1 MKSEPSDRRVRVY
14 YGGKLVADTLRPM
27 LVWENPHYP
36 AYYLPRADV
45 KLELIPPH
53 HVLASSLADLVR
65 LEWNA
70 MDAWF
75 EEEEQIYGDPHD
87 PHKRIDIA
95 RSSRHVEV
103 YCRGVKLADSHQP
116 TLLWE
121 TGLPTRYYLPKTD
134 ARMDLLTPIDKRTTC
149 AYKGFAS
156 YWTYEGEEAAWSY
169 QTPLAECMKIGA
181 LVAFYNEWLDIDV
194 DGVRLPRSAT
204 EFSK

>member
-1 MKSEPSDRRVRVY
+1 MKSEASDRRVRVY
-14 YGGKLVADTLRPM
+14 YGGKLVADTLRPL

-45 KLELIPPH
+45 KLDAIPPQ
-53 HVLASSLADLVR
+53 HVRASSLPDHVR
-65 LEWNA
+65 LEWDA

-75 EEEEQIYGDPHD
+75 EEEEQIYGHPHD

-95 RSSRHVEV
+95 HGSRHVV
-103 YCRGVKLADSHQP
+103 VRCRGVELADSHHP

-134 ARMDLLTPIDKRTTC
+134 VRMHLLVATDKRTTC

-156 YWTYEGEEAAWSY
+156 YWTYEGDEVAWSY
-169 QTPLAECMKIGA
+169 QTPLPECVKIAA

-194 DGVRLPRSAT
+194 DGVRLERPTS